1 MSLIRVLLVSGSDLT
16 VYGGRER
23 WIIEVARLVKNISPV
38 AIVVLSSQEELR
50 PDRLELVQNK
60 LVKLGIEYYRIRTV
74 KTNFKII
81 RRIPVSLF
89 KLFKLMSEH
98 QRIYVAGDIF
108 FGILF
113 STLAFTMGKRNL
125 IIGLHVSPHGRRL
138 HYAES
143 ALRILGQL
151 HVVKTIHVVNPV
163 DLIQL
168 RRLTGIKV
176 VYIPNFVNCEVF
188 RPVVVKRQDSFQV
201 LFVGALEFKKGI
213 DIFLKVAERFKKD
226 FPETKF
232 VIASYGGSW
241 KKEVLKYVGND
252 LVDYKG
258 FIADR
263 ELIKLYSE
271 SHVLMMPSREEPFGL
286 VALEAQACG
295 TPVISSNL
303 PSFRLTVKDGITGF
317 RVKGYE
323 IDEWVE
329 ALRKMYMLW
338 KFNKEAYFSMCNEAR
353 EHVCKNF
360 YLNIVKNLIK
370 LLLGG
375 EELH

>member
-23 WIIEVARLVKNISPV
+23 WIIEVARLVKKFSPV

-50 PDRLELVQNK
+50 PDRLELVQNES
-60 LVKLGIEYYRIRTV
+60 VKLGIEYYRIRTV

-89 KLFKLMSEH
+89 KLFKLVSKH

-113 STLAFTMGKRNL
+113 STLAFIMGKRDL
-125 IIGLHVSPHGRRL
+125 IIGLHVSPHGKRL

-143 ALRILGQL
+143 ILRILGRL
-151 HVVKTIHVVNPV
+151 RIVKTIHVVNPV

-168 RRLTGIKV
+168 RRLTEIRV
-176 VYIPNFVNCEVF
+176 VYLPNFVNCEVF
-188 RPVVVKRQDSFQV
+188 KPVVVKRQDDFQV

-213 DIFLKVAERFKKD
+213 DIFLKVAEHFKKD
-226 FPETKF
+226 FPEVKF

-241 KKEVLKYVGND
+241 EGEVLKYVENG
-252 LVDYKG
+252 LVEYKG

-263 ELIKLYSE
+263 ELVKLYSE
-271 SHVLMMPSREEPFGL
+271 SNVLMMPSREEPFGL
-286 VALEAQACG
+286 VAVEAQACG

-303 PSFRLTVKDGITGF
+303 PSFQLTVKEGATGF
-317 RVKGYE
+317 RVKSYE
-323 IDEWVE
+323 VDKWVE
-329 ALRKMYMLW
+329 ALRKMYILW
-338 KFNKEAYFSMCNEAR
+338 KFDKEAYTSMCNEAR
-353 EHVCKNF
+353 EYVCKNF
-360 YLNIVKNLIK
+360 YLNTVKSLIK
-370 LLLGG
+370 LLLGNEG
-375 EELH
+375 LH